1 MEIKKIGIV
10 GLGQMGQGIAQV
22 AAQSGFDVLLHD
34 ATPELTRKGGKLLEA
49 TLLRLVQKGRLKEE
63 AMAQQLAHMHIAEKI
78 EELKDADIVIEA
90 IIEEEA
96 VKGELFARL
105 DAICAESAI
114 LASNTSSISITKIA
128 SATGRADRVIGMH
141 FMNPVPRMELVELI
155 RGLATSDETYAAV
168 KELADRLG
176 KKTVASRDFP
186 GFLVNRILLPMI
198 NEAVF
203 CLHEGVGS
211 AEDIDLAMRLG
222 TNHPMGPLALADLIG
237 LDTCLAVLEVL
248 HRDLGDPK
256 YRPCPLLRKHV
267 EAGYYGRKTG
277 RGFYDYGDKS

>member
-1 MEIKKIGIV
+1 MEIKTIGIV

-22 AAQSGFDVLLHD
+22 AVQSGFEVLLHD

-63 AMAQQLAHMHIAEKI
+63 AMGEQLFRVHIAEKI

-105 DAICAESAI
+105 DAICPESTI

-168 KELADRLG
+168 KELAKLVDMLLVIGSPNSSNSNRLREIG
-176 KKTVASRDFP
+176 EHCGIPSYLID
-186 GFLVNRILLPMI
+186 
-198 NEAVF
+198 
-203 CLHEGVGS
+203 CCD
-211 AEDIDLAMRLG
+211 DI
-222 TNHPMGPLALADLIG
+222 GPI
-237 LDTCLAVLEVL
+237 
-248 HRDLGDPK
+248 
-256 YRPCPLLRKHV
+256 
-267 EAGYYGRKTG
+267 
-277 RGFYDYGDKS
+277 

>member
-63 AMAQQLAHMHIAEKI
+63 AMAQQLSRLYIAEKI